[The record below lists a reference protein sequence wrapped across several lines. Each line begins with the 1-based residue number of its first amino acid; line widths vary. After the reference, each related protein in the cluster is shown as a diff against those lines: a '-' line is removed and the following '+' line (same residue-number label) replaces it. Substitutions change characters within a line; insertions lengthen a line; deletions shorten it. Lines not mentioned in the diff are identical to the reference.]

1 MTLLKNLRLK
11 NIITSRLKTQSCWV
25 VHLKLKENN
34 MSGGRFEYR
43 QYHMDDIA
51 EQIEKEIEKS
61 GQPLTKEELKE
72 VFWRDSD
79 WYEKYPEDK
88 FHYKYPDEVIEQ
100 FKIAVDLIRR
110 AGIYMHRIDW
120 LLSGDDGDET
130 FLERLKEDLSKLDEK
145 DNNQSKCCTIN

>member
-1 MTLLKNLRLK
+1 
-11 NIITSRLKTQSCWV
+11 
-25 VHLKLKENN
+25 

-43 QYHMDDIA
+43 QYHMHDIA

-120 LLSGDDGDET
+120 LLCGDDGDET
-130 FLERLKEDLSKLDEK
+130 FLKRLENDLSKLDEE